1 MLGRGMILSGTNT
14 LLYAKLLDIGDG
26 LIVEPATLAT
36 VRADRSLGG
45 GDI

>member
-1 MLGRGMILSGTNT
+1 MILSGTNR
-14 LLYAKLLDIGDG
+14 LLYAKLFDIGDD
-26 LIVEPATLAT
+26 LIVEPATLAV